1 MLASGLC
8 PSHSWQLWLP
18 PQDLYKIKSANTL
31 VWMRV
36 DDLQAPPLAE
46 ELLVVGSCWGERII
60 LSMWVDRRHPEAHPS
75 HGLACSWS
83 YYNVQVCGG
92 EIGEWSEASVKPQPK
107 PSLRAMSGSV
117 IRQQQGPVS
126 MSVAHIMT
134 KGHVDVPGLVCC
146 LEPC

>member
-46 ELLVVGSCWGERII
+46 ELLVVGSSWGERII

-75 HGLACSWS
+75 HGSLAA
-83 YYNVQVCGG
+83 G
-92 EIGEWSEASVKPQPK
+92 A
-107 PSLRAMSGSV
+107 
-117 IRQQQGPVS
+117 
-126 MSVAHIMT
+126 T
-134 KGHVDVPGLVCC
+134 TT
-146 LEPC
+146 